1 MQITVKPYSADNRDL
16 WNGFVKSAKNG
27 LFMFDREFMEYHAD
41 RFVDA
46 SLMFYGDDELI
57 ALLPASRCGDELV
70 SHGGLTYGG
79 FITGDKMKQHHMLDC
94 FDALKS
100 WRREN
105 GIVSINYKT
114 VPYIY
119 HRLPAQEDLYALYRN
134 NASVIKIEPSS
145 VIDFSHPVK
154 LPKGRKAQIAR
165 AKREGVIVSET
176 TDFDTFI
183 ALENEVLAQRHDT
196 KAVHTGAELTLLH
209 SRFPE
214 NIKCVG
220 AFLNGKLI
228 AGTVLFIYDNVV
240 HTQYL
245 AADETAREIGALDLV
260 IASCVEHYKESKRY
274 FDFGISTEDLGRV
287 LNTGLI
293 AQKESFGARTI
304 AYQAWKIDY

>member
-1 MQITVKPYSADNRDL
+1 MLTVKSYSADNRDL

-27 LFMFDREFMEYHAD
+27 LFMFDRGFMEYHAN

-57 ALLPASRCGDELV
+57 ALLPASRRGDELV

-79 FITGDKMKQHHMLDC
+79 FVTGDKMKQHHMLDC

-100 WRREN
+100 WCREN
-105 GIVSINYKT
+105 GIVSVDYKT

-165 AKREGVIVSET
+165 FYRFGKRRV
-176 TDFDTFI
+176 D
-183 ALENEVLAQRHDT
+183 
-196 KAVHTGAELTLLH
+196 
-209 SRFPE
+209 
-214 NIKCVG
+214 
-220 AFLNGKLI
+220 
-228 AGTVLFIYDNVV
+228 
-240 HTQYL
+240 
-245 AADETAREIGALDLV
+245 AAA
-260 IASCVEHYKESKRY
+260 
-274 FDFGISTEDLGRV
+274 
-287 LNTGLI
+287 
-293 AQKESFGARTI
+293 
-304 AYQAWKIDY
+304 